1 MRHRGPAAYHRD
13 VHTLPRPHRQPA
25 AWGITAGLIGFIVLV
40 SSVSGTDSRGMTALL
55 VGGMAVGLGSVV
67 AWALARARAAR
78 TQYEDALTQWAAA
91 NAVQAERLA
100 IARELHDLASH
111 GLGMITVR
119 AAAARYT
126 AANPAGAG
134 EDPQA
139 ALADIETIARQATTE
154 LRRMVQVLRSP
165 DQAAPLQPT
174 ATLADLPALVA
185 AVAVG
190 GVDAH
195 LQLTAADNI
204 GPDLAP
210 TVCAL
215 VREGLANV
223 VRHAAPTTATVTVD
237 ATGPHVR
244 LTITDAGPAP
254 GRTAQP
260 VGPGAGQGLAGAR
273 ERATAVGGSL
283 QAGPCGPGWQL
294 EASLPRQVTP

>member
-1 MRHRGPAAYHRD
+1 MRCCRPATYHRG

-25 AWGITAGLIGFIVLV
+25 TWGITVGLSGAIVLLG
-40 SSVSGTDSRGMTALL
+40 SVIGTDSRGMVALL
-55 VGGMAVGLGSVV
+55 VGGMAVGVGSVI

-78 TQYEDALTQWAAA
+78 LQYEDALTQWAAA

-119 AAAARYT
+119 AAAARYVAEPL
-126 AANPAGAG
+126 AATGEGA
-134 EDPQA
+134 QA
-139 ALADIETIARQATTE
+139 ALVDIEAIARQATAE

-165 DQAAPLQPT
+165 EQAAPLQPCV
-174 ATLADLPALVA
+174 TLADLPALVT
-185 AVAVG
+185 AVAAG
-190 GVDAH
+190 GVEAH
-195 LQLTAADNI
+195 LRLTAADNI

-223 VRHAAPTTATVTVD
+223 VRHAAPTTATVNID
-237 ATGPHVR
+237 ATGTDVHVMISD
-244 LTITDAGPAP
+244 TGPAP
-254 GRTAQP
+254 GQAPRL

-273 ERATAVGGSL
+273 ERAKAVGGRL
-283 QAGPCGPGWQL
+283 QVGPHGSGWQL
-294 EASLPRQVTP
+294 HATLPRQVAP